1 MDSLIYCEDKDCDG
15 CNICLIKKHLENS
28 YSESDFESIINSDT
42 MLELFLR
49 EIIPEDKPF
58 NEMVEYLKSLRDT
71 NLPIPTIT
79 CPHDFVIGYDE
90 GSCIECHSEE
100 WDVVNSEIVINKPSI
115 KKISYVATDYDTKI
129 KQMSMMDN
137 LFELLESKQSGLS
150 KTFFLKSISKDNK
163 NGRKDFDAVVSRAVM
178 DGVMVRVGR
187 KYYLRKNMMIQEN
200 NFHRKVYHIIY
211 DNQPISSSSIL
222 TKINY
227 RNSKGRK
234 KLLQILK
241 LMSEEDLI
249 KYTSNKWTIKE

>member
-1 MDSLIYCEDKDCDG
+1 MDLLLSCHEIDCDG
-15 CNICLIKKHLENS
+15 CNICVVKKHIKNS

-49 EIIPEDKPF
+49 EIFLEDKTFIKMF
-58 NEMVEYLKSLRDT
+58 NFLKSLREIT
-71 NLPIPTIT
+71 IPNPNIT
-79 CPHDFVIGYDE
+79 CPHGYVIGYDE
-90 GSCIECHSEE
+90 GSCNECHTR
-100 WDVVNSEIVINKPSI
+100 DVCVDNTNIVVKKSST
-115 KKISYVATDYDTKI
+115 KKIRYVATDYDTKI
-129 KQMSMMDN
+129 KQMSMIDN
-137 LFELLESKQSGLS
+137 LFEILENKQAGIS
-150 KTFFLKSISKDNK
+150 KTYFLKSISKDNK

-178 DGVMVRVGR
+178 DGIIVRVGR

-200 NFHRKVYHIIY
+200 NFHRRVYHVIY

-222 TKINY
+222 TKIKY

-249 KYTSNKWTIKE
+249 EYSSNKWFIKE

>member
-1 MDSLIYCEDKDCDG
+1 MDSLIYCRDKECNE
-15 CNICLIKKHLENS
+15 CNICLIKTHIKNS
-28 YSESDFESIINSDT
+28 YSESDFEIIINSDT

-58 NEMVEYLKSLRDT
+58 NEMVEYLKSLRKS
-71 NLPIPTIT
+71 NIPNPKIT

-90 GSCIECHSEE
+90 GSCEECHPK
-100 WDVVNSEIVINKPSI
+100 DTNVDNSEIVLNKPSI
-115 KKISYVATDYDTKI
+115 KKITYVATDYDTRI

-137 LFELLESKQSGLS
+137 LFEILESKQVGIS

-163 NGRKDFDAVVSRAVM
+163 NGRKDFDAVVGMAVK
-178 DGVMVRVGR
+178 DGVMFRVGR

-222 TKINY
+222 TKIKY

-241 LMSEEDLI
+241 LMSEEDMI
-249 KYTSNKWTIKE
+249 KYSSNKWMIKE